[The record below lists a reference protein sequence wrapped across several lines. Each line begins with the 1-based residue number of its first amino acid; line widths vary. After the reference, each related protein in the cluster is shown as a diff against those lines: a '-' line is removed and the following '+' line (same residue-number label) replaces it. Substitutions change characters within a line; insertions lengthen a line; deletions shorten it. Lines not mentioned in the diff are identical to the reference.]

1 MNREFDINTPQK
13 TAQRSP
19 ANPLVV
25 GIIYFIL
32 TLYLP
37 IALFADISSEILG
50 AISIAAAAFAVIGLY
65 SIIKSARPVV
75 SFAMTFGI
83 ILIFLSSIVCGIAAA
98 FIGSVYLLSYLL
110 ISSKKTSGRFFALAV
125 SPVSYLLCA
134 ALLGSFTTALIAII
148 HLPAALVLTYCFSR
162 KIDRISTICR
172 TSCAILLS
180 FGALFAAAFFMAHGT
195 DLEALRALIES
206 VRTSATDFLA
216 NTLYTV
222 YSQIPEMS
230 MSMTDALEFSTTA
243 VNTVFNLLPAIV
255 IISSNIVAFFLQS
268 TMTTILIQGETDKEK
283 IHHMVAFDMSL
294 ISAIVFLAAFLV
306 TAILSEKMSV
316 WSVTAENIAMI
327 LIPGLAFTALIA
339 LRQLI
344 FSKKPSCFGALTYLL
359 SIIVLFYIPAVMLS
373 LYAFAGAVVI
383 ILNNI
388 AKHKL
393 KKKN

>member
-1 MNREFDINTPQK
+1 MNRENNINPPQK
-13 TAQRSP
+13 TVRHSP
-19 ANPLVV
+19 ASPLVI
-25 GIIYFIL
+25 GAIYFVL

-37 IALFADISSEILG
+37 IALFADINSEILQ
-50 AISIAAAAFAVIGLY
+50 AISIAAAALAVLGLY

-83 ILIFLSSIVCGIAAA
+83 ILVFLSSVVCGIAAA
-98 FIGSVYLLSYLL
+98 FIGSVCLLSYLL
-110 ISSKKTSGRFFALAV
+110 ISSKKLSGKFFVLSVA
-125 SPVSYLLCA
+125 PVSYLLCA
-134 ALLGSFTTALIAII
+134 ALLGNFIVALIALI
-148 HLPAALVLTYCFSR
+148 HLPAALVLSYCFSK

-180 FGALFAAAFFMAHGT
+180 FGTLFATAFILTYGA
-195 DLEALRALIES
+195 DLEALRTLIES
-206 VRTSATDFLA
+206 VRTSVTDLLA

-255 IISSNIVAFFLQS
+255 IITSNIAAFFLQS

-283 IHHMVAFDMSL
+283 IRHMVAFDMSL

-306 TAILSEKMSV
+306 TAILSGEMSV

-344 FSKKPSCFGALTYLL
+344 FSKKPSCFGAITYLL